1 MDEKE
6 FDKKYMNDPRFLG
19 FAIFQEPNVITLNS
33 PTPMEIDE
41 VVPFS
46 LGEDKKHT
54 HARVIK
60 CEYDEEI
67 KMYKITFELGTPL
80 SFPPS
85 HCAISSRGE

>member
-6 FDKKYMNDPRFLG
+6 FDQKYMGDKRLD
-19 FAIFQEPNVITLNS
+19 FAILQEPNVITFNWHE
-33 PTPMEIDE
+33 PMQIGE

-46 LGEDKKHT
+46 MGEDKKHT
-54 HARVIK
+54 RAKVIK
-60 CEYDEEI
+60 CEYDKEI

-85 HCAISSRGE
+85 HCAISSRGK